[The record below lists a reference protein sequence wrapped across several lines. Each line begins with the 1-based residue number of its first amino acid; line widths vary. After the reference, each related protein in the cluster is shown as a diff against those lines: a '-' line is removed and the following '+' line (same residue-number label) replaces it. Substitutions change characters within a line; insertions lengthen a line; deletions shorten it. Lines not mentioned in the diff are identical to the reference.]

1 MDIFK
6 EKIIRLLETT
16 TNWGCT
22 AVLRILILLVPDI
35 FQFKVKQILVNP
47 VLSQNQIYQ
56 KKKQKTTLTTLLF
69 QGGFLSH
76 LALLLPQGAHKSH
89 VLLSSRE
96 QSVPRSHPTM
106 CVQNRCASLGPP
118 ARVLRHVRTHRARG
132 VWEQAISSSPP
143 SHENLVLRGAR
154 AAGQPNCSGS
164 STSWLLPAAIF
175 PRGLRPLQCHM
186 T

>member
-1 MDIFK
+1 MHTFK
-6 EKIIRLLETT
+6 EKIIRLLETAT
-16 TNWGCT
+16 SWGCT
-22 AVLRILILLVPDI
+22 AVLRILILLVTDI
-35 FQFKVKQILVNP
+35 FEFEVKQILVNP
-47 VLSQNQIYQ
+47 VLSQNQSYQ
-56 KKKQKTTLTTLLF
+56 RNTTLTTFLF
-69 QGGFLSH
+69 QGRFLSH

-96 QSVPRSHPTM
+96 QSVPRSHPTTR
-106 CVQNRCASLGPP
+106 VQNRCASLGPP
-118 ARVLRHVRTHRARG
+118 ACVLRHVRTHRAQG
-132 VWEQAISSSPP
+132 VWEQATSSSPP